1 MPRSED
7 VDLESQS
14 GKAHSDRFD
23 SSVPNQSHRDV
34 QDAINPDDRDVRQ
47 DQVENVDEDEEEEED
62 DGDDDEYLIQKFTEA
77 FNQVDVD
84 KEGEIFSDQLSS
96 VMAALGQVV
105 GEEELE
111 EMIADMTDDTDGAD
125 TIKLDDYLDV
135 MIARHK
141 VKSIT
146 SVF

>member
-105 GEEELE
+105 G
-111 EMIADMTDDTDGAD
+111 
-125 TIKLDDYLDV
+125 
-135 MIARHK
+135 
-141 VKSIT
+141 
-146 SVF
+146 

>member
-62 DGDDDEYLIQKFTEA
+62 DGDDDEC
-77 FNQVDVD
+77 
-84 KEGEIFSDQLSS
+84 
-96 VMAALGQVV
+96 
-105 GEEELE
+105 
-111 EMIADMTDDTDGAD
+111 
-125 TIKLDDYLDV
+125 
-135 MIARHK
+135 
-141 VKSIT
+141 
-146 SVF
+146 VFLPFLHGFPN